1 MELQMKK
8 LRTDGSIKAIYGF
21 RRDTK
26 LSRPL
31 VGPKVPAGFPSP
43 AQDYMEG
50 SLDLNEY
57 LVPHPASTFF
67 VRVDG
72 CSMIKAGIFP
82 DDILVVDRSLEAVS
96 GKIVVVIYDGEL
108 TVKRIRIECNRYW
121 LEPENDE
128 FESICV
134 DEDADLTI
142 WGVVCWVVHK
152 V

>member
-1 MELQMKK
+1 MKK
-8 LRTDGSIKAIYGF
+8 LKTDGSIKAIYGF
-21 RRDTK
+21 RKDLK

-31 VGPKVPAGFPSP
+31 VGPRVPAGFPSP

-57 LVPHPASTFF
+57 LVQHPASTFF
-67 VRVDG
+67 VRVEG
-72 CSMIKAGIFP
+72 YSMVKAGIFP
-82 DDILVVDRSLEAVS
+82 DDILVVDRSLEPAS
-96 GKIVVVIYDGEL
+96 GKIVVAIYDGEL
-108 TVKRIRIECNRYW
+108 TVKRLKVECNRYW

-128 FESICV
+128 FEPICV
-134 DEDADLTI
+134 DEETDFMV